1 MDRFEPIRSGM
12 RSDRHL
18 PHLVVESACSNHSP
32 CPSHRSVCPVEL
44 VRKGCAQ
51 RTRSAFVVLFE
62 VVERSRVV
70 GSCRAGSGP
79 RSRRRAASLYH
90 HHHHHH
96 HCFQKRKGAISNH
109 QRDLGRGHRWQRKA
123 QRARHQFL
131 PLLGINRSATKSTR
145 RTGWNQAP
153 FVEPGPGDLLQ
164 WDQRLKNDKRF
175 GSCERKDLD
184 AFFLSQSKTSVRSEL

>member
-1 MDRFEPIRSGM
+1 MDRIEPIRSGM

-96 HCFQKRKGAISNH
+96 HCLEEDIDGSGKRREPVTSSCRCSESTDPPRRALDEQDGI
-109 QRDLGRGHRWQRKA
+109 RHR
-123 QRARHQFL
+123 
-131 PLLGINRSATKSTR
+131 LLS
-145 RTGWNQAP
+145 
-153 FVEPGPGDLLQ
+153 
-164 WDQRLKNDKRF
+164 
-175 GSCERKDLD
+175 LD
-184 AFFLSQSKTSVRSEL
+184 PETCCNGTSD